1 MNSVHQ
7 KYHNSFL
14 TFQLVGS
21 VLFTKNAIIVFQHL
35 TSLALLS
42 RILILGAGAS
52 GADVILIMSGSLVII
67 TIDHFK

>member
-21 VLFTKNAIIVFQHL
+21 ALFTKNAIIVDYHF

-67 TIDHFK
+67 TIDYII